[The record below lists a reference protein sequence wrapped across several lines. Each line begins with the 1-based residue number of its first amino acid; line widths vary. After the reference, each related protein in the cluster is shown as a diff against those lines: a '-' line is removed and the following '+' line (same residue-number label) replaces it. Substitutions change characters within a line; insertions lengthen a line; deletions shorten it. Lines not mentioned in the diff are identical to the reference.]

1 MPLSHRYQRHRR
13 GPAWRPGHQ
22 AGPRP
27 ADPPGHRGGTLPG
40 PPGHRRPFRL
50 ALAPGTDRDGAAQD
64 QRLHRALRLVP
75 AVLPAGTGARDR
87 RTAPGSH
94 PLRQRLPVYQVG
106 PGPGGARCPLPQARG
121 QGEDPARERRPTS
134 QAGTSL
140 EPRYTG
146 TVHAL
151 PLASEP
157 LGFFGALIVI
167 IISLLFLGVFI
178 AATFGPIA
186 LVIAA
191 IVKSFRNSAANTS
204 PGVSA
209 SAMTFTMSSGTRV
222 VALDPASP
230 FAQAFGASLQRGL
243 GGQLGQ
249 TLAQMMTLAAAQHP
263 LELQLAPMVMAIEAA
278 RRQGHGTPVRPFLSD

>member
-1 MPLSHRYQRHRR
+1 MHS
-13 GPAWRPGHQ
+13 
-22 AGPRP
+22 
-27 ADPPGHRGGTLPG
+27 
-40 PPGHRRPFRL
+40 
-50 ALAPGTDRDGAAQD
+50 
-64 QRLHRALRLVP
+64 
-75 AVLPAGTGARDR
+75 
-87 RTAPGSH
+87 
-94 PLRQRLPVYQVG
+94 
-106 PGPGGARCPLPQARG
+106 
-121 QGEDPARERRPTS
+121 
-134 QAGTSL
+134 
-140 EPRYTG
+140 
-146 TVHAL
+146 L
-151 PLASEP
+151 PLASAP

-167 IISLLFLGVFI
+167 IISVLFLGVFI

-209 SAMTFTMSSGTRV
+209 PAMTFTMSSGARV

-278 RRQGHGTPVRPFLSD
+278 RRQGDGAPVRPFLSDRFAARFPSPSGGGQGWGLAPISHMTLPNEDRLAHGDRVVIQVFRGTAGSSPSEYWSFQRDATAAATGTPITCPACGAPTAGDHGGTCRFCGATFSTAQPTLPSPTRWLLDDISATPPAIAA